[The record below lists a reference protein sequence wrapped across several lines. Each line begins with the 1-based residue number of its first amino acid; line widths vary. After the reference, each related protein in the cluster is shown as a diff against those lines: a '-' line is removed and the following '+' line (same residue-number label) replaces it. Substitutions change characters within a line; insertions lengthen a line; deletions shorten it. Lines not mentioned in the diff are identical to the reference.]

1 MILKKYPYLSPQRF
15 QAGGEQKGLR
25 HDTQTQ
31 ACRASAQTAFGRC
44 TNGVRIMSGRRLK
57 GEVSADF
64 KCDNIMAFYKKQQLK
79 SNGKWYPRSV
89 TVGKPVDTDKI
100 AQRLAE
106 ISTVSPADTYA
117 VLKALG
123 GVLGDYMAQGRTV
136 KLDGLGTFYYT
147 ANAGGQGVDS
157 AEQVSA
163 KQITGVR
170 VRFIPEARRKSGD
183 TSMTRTLI
191 SDDIFWEEWGG
202 TDDGSSSGSSDG
214 GGQDDNPLG

>member
-1 MILKKYPYLSPQRF
+1 
-15 QAGGEQKGLR
+15 
-25 HDTQTQ
+25 
-31 ACRASAQTAFGRC
+31 
-44 TNGVRIMSGRRLK
+44 MSDRRLK

-202 TDDGSSSGSSDG
+202 TDDGSSSGGSDG
-214 GGQDDNPLG
+214 GGQDGNPLG